1 MQTLSAPPR
10 YFQEL
15 LLSQLRGFLG
25 DAEPGTLELLLPHLQ
40 WLELAGGETLMSQGD
55 PGDAMYVLVSG
66 RLRALMAG
74 EDGQPRVVREI
85 PRGQVVGEMSLF
97 TDAPRSATVMAVR
110 DSVLVRLERAAFR
123 HLLSTNGLV
132 SISLTRQIIER
143 LSTQDAP
150 APPDRPVTIGLLPIT
165 DGLDVRAF
173 AERLAEPLRRTW
185 RVALVDSSRLAAALA
200 ETDTAPLNRR
210 VAAEVD
216 EIAAA
221 HDVVLLLAD
230 ATATPW
236 TAQCARH
243 ADELLLLADADAP
256 PKLHPI
262 ETACLMPPG
271 GSTGAAEVLVLL
283 HPGDRRMPRKTAAWL
298 DRRPLADHVNIRP
311 TLDRDMARLAR
322 LQTRTA
328 TGLVLAGGGARG
340 LAHLGIYQAMLERG
354 VEVDVVGGTSIGAVM
369 ASAVASDQPWDST
382 LASLR
387 KGFLR
392 NPTGDFNWLPLLSL
406 IKGQRMKSVV
416 ETCIQEVM
424 GHAIDTEDLWKNFF
438 CIATNYSQARQS
450 VLRRG
455 LLLKA
460 LQASVA
466 IPGALPPVV
475 RDGDLLCDGG
485 TFNNFPVDVMRQ
497 MRGVGRVLGVDLVT
511 NKPRRIDNE
520 HVPGSWELL
529 LDRLRPRSARRFRLP
544 SLAAYLVNATIL
556 YGMSRQ
562 ERTRRM
568 TDQLFNPPLTRLGLL
583 DWRKFDS
590 AVRQGYE
597 HACEVLDGKPPA

>member
-10 YFQEL
+10 YFQDL
-15 LLSQLRGFLG
+15 LRSQLRGFLG
-25 DAEPGTLELLLPHLQ
+25 EAEPGTLELLLPHLQ
-40 WLELAGGETLMSQGD
+40 WLELPGGETLMAQGD
-55 PGDAMYVLVSG
+55 PGDAMYLLVSG
-66 RLRALMAG
+66 RLRASMVG
-74 EDGQPRVVREI
+74 DDGVPRVVREI

-97 TDAPRSATVMAVR
+97 TEAPRTATLVAVR

-123 HLLSTNGLV
+123 QLLSTNGLV

-150 APPDRPVTIGLLPIT
+150 PPQDRPVTIGLVPIT
-165 DGLDVRAF
+165 EGVDLRAF
-173 AERLAEPLRRTW
+173 TERLAEPLRRGW
-185 RVALVDSSRLAAALA
+185 RVAVVDSERLGAALA
-200 ETDTAPLNRR
+200 ETDPALLNRR

-243 ADELLLLADADAP
+243 SDELLLLADADAP
-256 PKLHPI
+256 PRLHPI
-262 ETACLMPPG
+262 ETACLMPAG
-271 GSTGAAEVLVLL
+271 GATGANEVLVLL
-283 HPGDRRMPRKTAAWL
+283 HPADRRMPRNTAAWL
-298 DRRPLADHVNIRP
+298 DRRPVADHVHLRP
-311 TLDRDMARLAR
+311 SLDRDMARLAR

-340 LAHLGIYQAMLERG
+340 LAHLGVYQAMRERG
-354 VEVDVVGGTSIGAVM
+354 VEVDVIGGTSIGGVM
-369 ASAVASDQPWDST
+369 ASVLAADQPWELT
-382 LASLR
+382 VASLR

-406 IKGQRMKSVV
+406 IKGRRLRQIV
-416 ETCIQEVM
+416 ETGIQDVM
-424 GHAIDTEDLWKNFF
+424 GHAADAEDLWKNFF
-438 CIATNYSQARQS
+438 CIATNYSQASQL
-450 VLRRG
+450 VLSRG
-455 LLLKA
+455 SLLKA
-460 LQASVA
+460 LLASAA

-485 TFNNFPVDVMRQ
+485 SFNNFPVDVMRQ
-497 MRGVGRVLGVDLVT
+497 RRGVGRVLGVDLST
-511 NKPRRIDNE
+511 NKPRRIDNP

-544 SLAAYLVNATIL
+544 SLASLLVNATIL
-556 YGMSRQ
+556 YSMSRQ
-562 ERTRRM
+562 ARARRM
-568 TDQLFNPPLTRLGLL
+568 TDQLFNPPLPRLGLL
-583 DWRKFDS
+583 DWRKFDI

-597 HACEVLDGKPPA
+597 HGCEVLDGMPPA